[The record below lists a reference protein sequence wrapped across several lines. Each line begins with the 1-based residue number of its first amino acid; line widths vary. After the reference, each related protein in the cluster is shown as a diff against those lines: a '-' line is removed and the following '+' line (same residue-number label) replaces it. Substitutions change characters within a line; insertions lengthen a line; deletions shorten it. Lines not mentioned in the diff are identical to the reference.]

1 MVQVRSAADVAERF
15 LPIHHDGKHSMPEPT
30 KHEDQANSPITRT
43 GADLDAGD
51 RVPVAASLPV
61 ERTPAELEQ
70 ARRYARVELTTTLA
84 DQALDLVYLGT
95 IALVVAVPLSRWL
108 EGYFAIDTLRLIAL
122 YAITLLGHELV
133 SFPLSFYDGHV
144 IEHRFGFS
152 KLTLLGWLKRH
163 FLSLG
168 LAAALGLLMFVGL
181 FWIIWLCGSWWWL
194 IAAATFFLVSVLL
207 SQLVPVLVL
216 PLFYKVD
223 RLELPALSERLARLA
238 AGTGLSIEGVYR
250 MKLSDETTKGNAMLA
265 GLGHTR
271 RVLLGD
277 TLLDSFT
284 LDELEVIFAHEIGH
298 HVHRHIPK
306 MLATGVLYSAAGFWC
321 CDRLLASWVTANYGR
336 FDYATLPVAALP
348 LLMFALTSFFLLLAP
363 LQNAISRRYERQC
376 DLYALT
382 HTGLREAYLS
392 AFRKLER
399 LNKGD
404 PSPPRWEVIL
414 LHSHPPIAERLAMAE
429 QSSGV

>member
-1 MVQVRSAADVAERF
+1 
-15 LPIHHDGKHSMPEPT
+15 MPEPSASGG
-30 KHEDQANSPITRT
+30 QPIASTAHT
-43 GADLDAGD
+43 GATIAAGAPKPTAL
-51 RVPVAASLPV
+51 VP

-70 ARRYARVELTTTLA
+70 ARRYARIELMTTLA

-95 IALVVAVPLSRWL
+95 MALVVAVPLSRWL
-108 EGYFAIDTLRLIAL
+108 GGSIASDTLRLIAL

-133 SFPLSFYDGHV
+133 SFPLSFYDGHIV
-144 IEHRFGFS
+144 EHRFGFS
-152 KLTLLGWLKRH
+152 TLTLVGWLKRH
-163 FLSLG
+163 LLSFALAAGLG
-168 LAAALGLLMFVGL
+168 LAMFVGL
-181 FWIIWLCGSWWWL
+181 FWIIWLCGAWWWL
-194 IAAATFFLVSVLL
+194 IAAGAFFVVSVLL
-207 SQLVPVLVL
+207 SQLVPVLVV

-223 RLELPALSERLARLA
+223 RLELPALSERLARLT

-250 MKLSDETTKGNAMLA
+250 LKLSDETTKANAMLA

-321 CDRLLASWVTANYGR
+321 CDRLLAWWVTAHYGR

-348 LLMFALTSFFLLLAP
+348 LLMFSLTAFFLLLAP

-376 DLYALT
+376 DRYALAR
-382 HTGLREAYLS
+382 TGLREAYLS

-404 PSPPRWEVIL
+404 PDPHPLEVIW
-414 LHSHPPIAERLAMAE
+414 LHSHPPIAERLAMALE
-429 QSSGV
+429 PATAD

>member
-1 MVQVRSAADVAERF
+1 MPV
-15 LPIHHDGKHSMPEPT
+15 LPSMPEPPT
-30 KHEDQANSPITRT
+30 S
-43 GADLDAGD
+43 DAQPTASTAHAGET
-51 RVPVAASLPV
+51 VAADAHKAAPALVP

-70 ARRYARVELTTTLA
+70 ARHYARIELATTLA
-84 DQALDLVYLGT
+84 DQALDLMYLGT
-95 IALVVAVPLSRWL
+95 MALVVAVPLSRWL
-108 EGYFAIDTLRLIAL
+108 EGHLASDTLRLVAL

-144 IEHRFGFS
+144 VEHRFGFS
-152 KLTLLGWLKRH
+152 TLTLRGWLKRH
-163 FLSLG
+163 LLSLALAAGLG
-168 LAAALGLLMFVGL
+168 LAMFVGL
-181 FWIIWLCGSWWWL
+181 FWIIWLFGPWWWL
-194 IAAATFFLVSVLL
+194 IAAAAFFVVSVLL
-207 SQLVPVLVL
+207 SQLVPVLVV

-223 RLELPALSERLARLA
+223 RLELPALSERLARLT

-250 MKLSDETTKGNAMLA
+250 LKLSDETTKANAMLA

-321 CDRLLASWVTANYGR
+321 CDRLLAWWVTAHYGR

-348 LLMFALTSFFLLLAP
+348 LLMFSLTAFFLLLAP
-363 LQNAISRRYERQC
+363 LQNAVSRRYERQC
-376 DLYALT
+376 DRYALT
-382 HTGLREAYLS
+382 RTGLREAYLS

-404 PSPPRWEVIL
+404 PDPHPFEVFW
-414 LHSHPPIAERLAMAE
+414 LHSHPPIAERLAMAQE
-429 QSSGV
+429 PAAAD